1 MAISNFIQK
10 KDFVWD
16 KGLEDEKTKSFVWD
30 DYHMAYA
37 DITYVRDGQEVANR
51 IRLWIHPNKPNKIE
65 VNFDY
70 YVEAPQS
77 DYQFILDAYQKI
89 ASKHFAER
97 PQQVLNYK
105 QKQYANL
112 WVHSFINELRAL
124 DKDKRKLSQLEVSI
138 SLQDYL
144 KPQVKIYDDDNI
156 YVVTYCYGQKITIS
170 DHHRYYGKRKYSLY
184 ASRGRSSKCSD
195 AKGVYASISRKSV
208 KNADAYVST
217 QIQRVKSA
225 NDSIL
230 REILLKEEFAKDFP
244 ELKVE
249 VAGSSAMIHAGT
261 ELYSISKNGI
271 GAGNE
276 PLWNFHYFRAL
287 SKAQVLAII
296 DVVNPKEV
304 K

>member
-1 MAISNFIQK
+1 MAVSNVIQK
-10 KDFVWD
+10 GDFVWD
-16 KGLEDEKTKSFVWD
+16 KEFEDEKTKSFVWD
-30 DYHMAYA
+30 DYHTAYA
-37 DITYVRDGQEVANR
+37 DVSYVRDGEEVANR
-51 IRLWIHPNKPNKIE
+51 IRLWIHPNKLNKIE

-77 DYQFILDAYQKI
+77 DYQFILDAYLSIAQK
-89 ASKHFAER
+89 HVAER
-97 PQQVLNYK
+97 SQQALNYK

-112 WVHSFINELRAL
+112 WVHEFINELRVL
-124 DKDKRKLSQLEVSI
+124 DKQKRKLSQLEISI

-144 KPQVKIYDDDNI
+144 KPTVKIYDDDNF

-208 KNADAYVST
+208 KNADAYISN

-230 REILLKEEFAKDFP
+230 REILLKEEFAKYFP
-244 ELKVE
+244 ELNVQ
-249 VAGSSAMIHAGT
+249 VGGSSAVIQT
-261 ELYSISKNGI
+261 PNDLYAISKNG
-271 GAGNE
+271 AGSDNE
-276 PLWNFHYFRAL
+276 PLWNFASFRAL
-287 SKAQVLAII
+287 TKAQVLAILA
-296 DVVNPKEV
+296 VVNPK
-304 K
+304 